1 MKASISLIPGG
12 GVTSPRGFLA
22 GAVSAGIKIEKGTRL
37 DLGILRSEV
46 PGTAAAVFSRNKVKA
61 APVVLCQQHLKK
73 GRVAAVV
80 INSGYANSCT
90 GKQGMAD
97 ALEMAE
103 LAARHIGVAPEEV
116 LVSSTGVIGVNLPM
130 EHIRSGIRE
139 VVLTPNSGHELAQA
153 IMTTDT
159 VPKEVAVSTGDFI
172 IGGMAKGSGMIHPD
186 LATML
191 GFLTT
196 DAAIEAG
203 FLRTALQKAVAVS
216 FNMLS
221 VDGDNSTNDT
231 VLIIANGR
239 GEGEKIEEG
248 SGQAELFQ
256 QALNEVCI
264 YLTKEIARDGEGATK
279 LIEVTVVGAVNR
291 AEAER
296 VVRTIVSSMLVKAAV
311 HGSDPNWGR
320 VLAAAG
326 RCGITLETEKIQME
340 IGGIRLVDEG
350 GPIPFDK
357 DVGVRPAIGRRPL
370 HDRRGL
376 AQRPAPAAGGGG
388 SRARNAQGALRRG
401 SGAARRRVRQRGA
414 R

>member
-1 MKASISLIPGG
+1 MKASINLIPGG

-37 DLGILRSEV
+37 DLGILRSEA
-46 PGTAAAVFSRNKVKA
+46 PAAAAAVFSRNRLKA
-61 APVVLCQQHLKK
+61 APVVLCQQRLEK
-73 GRVAAVV
+73 GRATAVV

-97 ALEMAE
+97 AWEMSE
-103 LAARHIGVAPEEV
+103 VAARYLGLLPEEV

-130 EHIRSGIRE
+130 EHIRSGIERIA
-139 VVLTPNSGHELAQA
+139 LNTNGGHELAQA

-159 VPKEVAVSTGDFI
+159 VPKEVAVNAGGFI

-191 GFLTT
+191 CFITT
-196 DAAIEAG
+196 DADVDAG
-203 FLRTALQKAVAVS
+203 FLHKALQKAVDMS

-231 VLIIANGR
+231 VLILSNGKA
-239 GEGEKIEEG
+239 GGEKIKEG
-248 SGQAELFQ
+248 GRRAGVFQ
-256 QALNEVCI
+256 EALNDVCI

-279 LIEVTVVGAVNR
+279 LIEVTVTGAFNDTEARR
-291 AEAER
+291 AA
-296 VVRTIVSSMLVKAAV
+296 RTIASSVLVKAAV

-357 DVGVRPAIGRRPL
+357 ERVANHLNGAEVAIKLDLNIGNGRAVAWGCDL
-370 HDRRGL
+370 SEEYVTINSDYTT
-376 AQRPAPAAGGGG
+376 
-388 SRARNAQGALRRG
+388 
-401 SGAARRRVRQRGA
+401 
-414 R
+414 

>member
-1 MKASISLIPGG
+1 MKASINLIPGG
-12 GVTSPRGFLA
+12 GITSPRGFLA

-46 PGTAAAVFSRNKVKA
+46 SGTAAAVFSRNRVKA
-61 APVVLCQQHLKK
+61 APVVLDQQRLEN
-73 GRVAAVV
+73 GRATAVV

-103 LAARHIGVAPEEV
+103 LTARHVGVAPEEV

-130 EHIRSGIRE
+130 ERVRSGIRD
-139 VVLTPNSGHELAQA
+139 VVLTPNGGHELAQA

-159 VPKEVAVSTGDFI
+159 VPKEVAVNAGDFI

-196 DAAIEAG
+196 DAAVEIE
-203 FLRTALQKAVAVS
+203 FLKTALRKAVAMS

-239 GEGEKIEEG
+239 ADGERIEEG
-248 SGQAELFQ
+248 SGQAGIFQ

-279 LIEVTVVGAVNR
+279 LIEVTVTGAVNE
-291 AEAER
+291 AEAR
-296 VVRTIVSSMLVKAAV
+296 LAARTIVSSALVKAAV

-320 VLAAAG
+320 ILAAAG
-326 RCGITLETEKIQME
+326 RCGITLETDKIQME
-340 IGGIRLVDEG
+340 IGGVRLVDAG
-350 GPIPFDK
+350 GPITFDK
-357 DVGVRPAIGRRPL
+357 EKVAKHLNGLEVAIKLDLNIGNGRAVAWGCDL
-370 HDRRGL
+370 SEEYVTINSDYTT
-376 AQRPAPAAGGGG
+376 
-388 SRARNAQGALRRG
+388 
-401 SGAARRRVRQRGA
+401 
-414 R
+414 